1 MAVRAHSMLL
11 KLPSLLIMLKSVITT
26 AVAFQRH
33 SSCRNKLVMRGR
45 ILLEPEILVTVAWR
59 AGLRTAR
66 SAMSCSQRCRTRR
79 IETDSTVVNSAVRES
94 RETRYEI
101 APLVALYPDES
112 EQ

>member
-45 ILLEPEILVTVAWR
+45 ILLEPEILVTVACR
-59 AGLRTAR
+59 AGLRTDR
-66 SAMSCSQRCRTRR
+66 SAVQRCRTRR

-94 RETRYEI
+94 RETRYEC